1 MTENHALNCST
12 GGSEH
17 GSKYQPDQCGD
28 RLWDG
33 GPIFGLYD
41 LAVSESR
48 KKQDALQDRF
58 LEQIE
63 ALRTKSEEDVS
74 ELRDRYDSV
83 IGSMNAERT
92 QIRSN
97 IAGQVS
103 KLDEKLDKSLQRIDG
118 LMINQETMLSMAKD
132 QLTERKARS
141 AAASMVRQLK
151 DSGGS
156 DTSK

>member
-1 MTENHALNCST
+1 MDPST
-12 GGSEH
+12 SLINVAIDYGMA
-17 GSKYQPDQCGD
+17 
-28 RLWDG
+28 
-33 GPIFGLYD
+33 GLF
-41 LAVSESR
+41 LAYMIWQSLRAE

-74 ELRDRYDSV
+74 ELRDRYDAV
-83 IGSMNAERT
+83 IKTQNQERT

-97 IAGQVS
+97 IAGKVTNLHDQLEKVS
-103 KLDEKLDKSLQRIDG
+103 QRIDG
-118 LMINQETMLSMAKD
+118 LMINQETMLGMAKD

-151 DSGGS
+151 GESGGKES
-156 DTSK
+156 DSK

>member
-1 MTENHALNCST
+1 MDPST
-12 GGSEH
+12 SLINVAIDYGMA
-17 GSKYQPDQCGD
+17 
-28 RLWDG
+28 
-33 GPIFGLYD
+33 GLF
-41 LAVSESR
+41 LAYMIWQSLRAE

-74 ELRDRYDSV
+74 ELRDRYDAV
-83 IGSMNAERT
+83 ITNQNEERT

-97 IAGQVS
+97 IAGKVTKLHDQLEKVS
-103 KLDEKLDKSLQRIDG
+103 QRIDG
-118 LMINQETMLSMAKD
+118 LMINQETMLGMAKD

-151 DSGGS
+151 GESGGKES
-156 DTSK
+156 DGK

>member
-1 MTENHALNCST
+1 MDPSTSLINVAIDYGMAGIFLAYMIWQALRA
-12 GGSEH
+12 E
-17 GSKYQPDQCGD
+17 
-28 RLWDG
+28 
-33 GPIFGLYD
+33 
-41 LAVSESR
+41 

>member
-1 MTENHALNCST
+1 MDPST
-12 GGSEH
+12 SLINVAIDYGMA
-17 GSKYQPDQCGD
+17 
-28 RLWDG
+28 
-33 GPIFGLYD
+33 GLF
-41 LAVSESR
+41 LAYMIWQSLRAE

-132 QLTERKARS
+132 ELTERKARS

-151 DSGGS
+151 ESGGS

>member
-1 MTENHALNCST
+1 MDPST
-12 GGSEH
+12 SLINVAIDYGMA
-17 GSKYQPDQCGD
+17 
-28 RLWDG
+28 
-33 GPIFGLYD
+33 GLF
-41 LAVSESR
+41 LAYMIWQSLRAE

-132 QLTERKARS
+132 QLTARKARS

-151 DSGGS
+151 DSGGA

>member
-1 MTENHALNCST
+1 MDPST
-12 GGSEH
+12 SLINVAIDYGMAGLFLAYMIWQSMRSE
-17 GSKYQPDQCGD
+17 
-28 RLWDG
+28 
-33 GPIFGLYD
+33 
-41 LAVSESR
+41 

-74 ELRDRYDSV
+74 ELRDRYDAV
-83 IGSMNAERT
+83 IKTQNEERT

-97 IAGQVS
+97 IAGKVGKVADQLEKVS
-103 KLDEKLDKSLQRIDG
+103 QRIDG
-118 LMINQETMLSMAKD
+118 LMINQETMLGMAKD

-151 DSGGS
+151 GESDGS
-156 DTSK
+156 ESDGK

>member
-1 MTENHALNCST
+1 MDPST
-12 GGSEH
+12 SLINVAIDYGMAGLFLAYMIWQSMRSE
-17 GSKYQPDQCGD
+17 
-28 RLWDG
+28 
-33 GPIFGLYD
+33 
-41 LAVSESR
+41 

-74 ELRDRYDSV
+74 ELRDRYDAV
-83 IGSMNAERT
+83 IKTQNEERT

-97 IAGQVS
+97 IAGKVGKVADQLEKVS
-103 KLDEKLDKSLQRIDG
+103 QRIDG
-118 LMINQETMLSMAKD
+118 LMINQETMLGMAKD

-151 DSGGS
+151 GESGGS
-156 DTSK
+156 ESDSK

>member
-1 MTENHALNCST
+1 MDPST
-12 GGSEH
+12 SLINVAIDYGMA
-17 GSKYQPDQCGD
+17 
-28 RLWDG
+28 
-33 GPIFGLYD
+33 GLF
-41 LAVSESR
+41 LAYMIWQSLRAE

-83 IGSMNAERT
+83 IGSMNAEST
-92 QIRSN
+92 QLRSN

>member
-1 MTENHALNCST
+1 MDPST
-12 GGSEH
+12 SLINVAIDYGMA
-17 GSKYQPDQCGD
+17 
-28 RLWDG
+28 
-33 GPIFGLYD
+33 GLF
-41 LAVSESR
+41 LAYMIWQSLRAE

-83 IGSMNAERT
+83 IGSMNEERT

-97 IAGQVS
+97 IAGKVG
-103 KLDEKLDKSLQRIDG
+103 KVDDKLDKALQRIDG

-132 QLTERKARS
+132 QLTEKKARS

>member
-1 MTENHALNCST
+1 MDPST
-12 GGSEH
+12 SLINVAIDYGMA
-17 GSKYQPDQCGD
+17 
-28 RLWDG
+28 
-33 GPIFGLYD
+33 GLF
-41 LAVSESR
+41 LAYMIWQSLRAE